1 MSNLL
6 LFIKISRSKQN
17 ATATATATAYSRSCM
32 LPPTHLLKT
41 NNWLLSMQ
49 IPALKLIKNNK
60 IIIKALIIVLVQ
72 AQG

>member
-17 ATATATATAYSRSCM
+17 ATATATAYSRSCM